1 MKPPVKKCVIDSYV
15 YNAALAFAGNVE
27 RDEWGGIG
35 IGTYMK
41 SGEVYLKGMIFPP
54 QYQSNS
60 TYCAF
65 EMKYLALLKF
75 ALSDLGIFP
84 QVTMTAW
91 VHSHPGHGIF
101 LSDIDRE
108 TFGDLLSEND
118 RLLALVIE
126 PVQKEIGAFTGIE
139 ANHQVPLP
147 VERRARESSD
157 EQRSRL
163 SVLESMVP
171 ELPEII
177 VPPLP
182 QNFSA
187 HSALEV
193 AFTLSEK
200 IVRLRRWLA
209 ISERARGVEQA
220 LPSEEPG

>member
-15 YNAALAFAGNVE
+15 YKTALEFAGNVE

-41 SGEVYLKGMIFPP
+41 SGEVFLKGMIFPP
-54 QYQSNS
+54 QYRSNS

-84 QVTMTAW
+84 QVTMIAW

-108 TFGDLLSEND
+108 TFGDLLSENE

-126 PVQKEIGAFTGIE
+126 PVQREIGAFTGVQ
-139 ANHQVPLP
+139 ANHQIPLP
-147 VERRARESSD
+147 VEQRELVLSD
-157 EQRSRL
+157 DQRIRL
-163 SVLESMVP
+163 SVLESM
-171 ELPEII
+171 LPEMPQII

-182 QNFSA
+182 QTFSA

-220 LPSEEPG
+220 LPSEDSA